1 MPKSILNIDR
11 FEGGINS
18 NSDPKDITDSEV
30 ANAVD
35 AKFSKIGQITVPG
48 LAENVQDIQSLGDSG
63 VVSGYGL
70 STFQSTHSLSEAET
84 GTTFTG
90 TLQQN
95 GTNGLEPFFTIK
107 CTNFHGHP
115 IAHPDRSDSYNN
127 AVNNNVIADGYQQGK
142 DPQAAME
149 NYGFRIHIGSD
160 PYGTPD
166 ITYPSSSLS
175 SGSTTVDVTDA
186 LGIVN
191 TVEYNI
197 IAPADGNKYIQMLPQ
212 SPSYLNSNPESN
224 QVSDILE
231 KTKKYFFTENM
242 DDGTLKWD
250 DRPGL
255 LGSNPEPS
263 SQFYDTYVNGT
274 GTGLSF
280 VSPQSNMLL
289 TLAAIM
295 DQDPDTTVLL
305 SGDATAG
312 SGIQNHYESLTIFI
326 NPNKFSGDFTP
337 SNKYIWIEYKDYADS
352 NLITDPNNSY
362 TNVNSIVKGPGF
374 GSKDYNFLNIPQKFD
389 INSPAYNNTTIGP
402 AAYQIQTNL
411 TNNNAVTNLCSEGY
425 NFRNINGNYV
435 PIRTLSFK
443 SARRVLPGLDSQAF
457 QYKAALSAS
466 DGSDNAITGET
477 YKIDIS
483 GPTVDT
489 TFTASQVYAATG
501 NDQLTEIIDSLDTQ
515 INATYHG
522 DIIDTGDF
530 SSGTDWSPATGWTI
544 GSGLATCD
552 GTNGATLT
560 QDLST
565 ELNWAANA
573 YYKLTFTISAYTSG
587 NLLVHLD
594 TNTQGARFFL
604 TAGTHVVFLKTPS
617 SLSSNLITFTSNNF
631 IGSID
636 NVSLLPANAGVPGI
650 TTTQTDSG
658 KSLVLATEATGSHFD
673 YQVTP
678 SIQRAVDYVHKQIS
692 DEGIALVN
700 DTSDLKLC
708 SLTDGNWLDIF
719 NNNNA
724 HQTITAIA
732 NNSSLP
738 QLTIT
743 GHGYVT
749 NDLVVVKGTTDYDG
763 LEKITKI
770 DDNNFTLSRAYVSNT
785 FQSDACVTKFEVTA
799 ANDKDTLIWPN
810 SGALTQFYTHANTLR
825 ISDTNFDNTLNNPS
839 TIEYISKTL
848 FNQAGTTL
856 PVLIEGWFVK
866 NQHRKFTDYPTDLIN
881 SDWTANVNNADS
893 NPGKFYIN
901 ATTQAAGSLTAWNKT
916 IKLYVTAVF
925 DDGTETIPSFNN
937 TQGLNFYDGS
947 GYTLTISSSQ
957 VLRLNV
963 AVEAINSDGYYAFD
977 ERIKGLR
984 IYHSR
989 ADESH
994 NAIYEVAF
1002 IDFKDGLVR
1011 GDGEGTVA
1019 WGPQGSTASSYAA
1032 QAIEIDF
1039 GEFKGNTFEFN
1050 AGYPAED
1057 TIIPQVKWKT
1067 AVTVGNIAVVGN
1079 VNYDDGNGARN
1090 YPGRLL
1096 LSQPAKR
1103 DTFILPDGIL
1113 VFGNEDEDII
1123 RLETYADRI
1132 LQYKKNRLD
1141 VINVTNLTAPFL
1153 EEEYRWK
1160 GVTHHNHVVWTTE
1173 GVIWANEYSVYLF
1186 DGRNITDLLY
1196 IKKGTLSE
1204 TSSISQ
1210 SDWSAFFSDT
1220 SVVMYDASENQII
1233 IKRSTVGSS
1242 NLNNGDIYMYDLDKG
1257 GWSFGKGRFITKSA
1271 TNQAV
1276 QTNAITTSDGSLYML
1291 NSENLSTT
1299 AGLSNWGRISEGG
1312 YPTIKKSTV

>member
-1 MPKSILNIDR
+1 
-11 FEGGINS
+11 
-18 NSDPKDITDSEV
+18 
-30 ANAVD
+30 
-35 AKFSKIGQITVPG
+35 
-48 LAENVQDIQSLGDSG
+48 
-63 VVSGYGL
+63 
-70 STFQSTHSLSEAET
+70 
-84 GTTFTG
+84 
-90 TLQQN
+90 
-95 GTNGLEPFFTIK
+95 
-107 CTNFHGHP
+107 
-115 IAHPDRSDSYNN
+115 
-127 AVNNNVIADGYQQGK
+127 
-142 DPQAAME
+142 
-149 NYGFRIHIGSD
+149 
-160 PYGTPD
+160 
-166 ITYPSSSLS
+166 
-175 SGSTTVDVTDA
+175 
-186 LGIVN
+186 
-191 TVEYNI
+191 
-197 IAPADGNKYIQMLPQ
+197 
-212 SPSYLNSNPESN
+212 
-224 QVSDILE
+224 
-231 KTKKYFFTENM
+231 
-242 DDGTLKWD
+242 
-250 DRPGL
+250 
-255 LGSNPEPS
+255 
-263 SQFYDTYVNGT
+263 
-274 GTGLSF
+274 
-280 VSPQSNMLL
+280 
-289 TLAAIM
+289 
-295 DQDPDTTVLL
+295 
-305 SGDATAG
+305 
-312 SGIQNHYESLTIFI
+312 
-326 NPNKFSGDFTP
+326 
-337 SNKYIWIEYKDYADS
+337 
-352 NLITDPNNSY
+352 
-362 TNVNSIVKGPGF
+362 
-374 GSKDYNFLNIPQKFD
+374 
-389 INSPAYNNTTIGP
+389 
-402 AAYQIQTNL
+402 
-411 TNNNAVTNLCSEGY
+411 
-425 NFRNINGNYV
+425 
-435 PIRTLSFK
+435 
-443 SARRVLPGLDSQAF
+443 
-457 QYKAALSAS
+457 
-466 DGSDNAITGET
+466 
-477 YKIDIS
+477 
-483 GPTVDT
+483 
-489 TFTASQVYAATG
+489 
-501 NDQLTEIIDSLDTQ
+501 
-515 INATYHG
+515 
-522 DIIDTGDF
+522 
-530 SSGTDWSPATGWTI
+530 
-544 GSGLATCD
+544 
-552 GTNGATLT
+552 
-560 QDLST
+560 
-565 ELNWAANA
+565 
-573 YYKLTFTISAYTSG
+573 
-587 NLLVHLD
+587 
-594 TNTQGARFFL
+594 
-604 TAGTHVVFLKTPS
+604 
-617 SLSSNLITFTSNNF
+617 
-631 IGSID
+631 
-636 NVSLLPANAGVPGI
+636 
-650 TTTQTDSG
+650 
-658 KSLVLATEATGSHFD
+658 
-673 YQVTP
+673 
-678 SIQRAVDYVHKQIS
+678 
-692 DEGIALVN
+692 
-700 DTSDLKLC
+700 
-708 SLTDGNWLDIF
+708 

-732 NNSSLP
+732 NNSNVP

-770 DDNNFTLSRAYVSNT
+770 DDNNFTLSRAYVSST

-881 SDWTANVNNADS
+881 SDWTNAVSGAENN
-893 NPGKFYIN
+893 GKMFIK
-901 ATTQAAGSLTAWNKT
+901 AETTAVTGGLSAWGKT

-947 GYTLTISSSQ
+947 GYTLNLSSQ
-957 VLRLNV
+957 ALRLSV
-963 AVEAINSDGYYAFD
+963 GVEAINSDGYYIFD

-1002 IDFKDGLVR
+1002 IDFKNGLVR
-1011 GDGEGTVA
+1011 GDGEGVTA
-1019 WGPQGSTASSYAA
+1019 WEALGTDGAGYAA
-1032 QAIEIDF
+1032 QVTNIDF
-1039 GEFKGNTFEFN
+1039 SPFKGNTFEFN

-1233 IKRSTVGSS
+1233 IKRSTLGGSR
-1242 NLNNGDIYMYDLDKG
+1242 LNNGDIYIYDLDKG
-1257 GWSFGKGRFITKSA
+1257 GWSFGKGRFITKSGTNEA
-1271 TNQAV
+1271 TQS
-1276 QTNAITTSDGSLYML
+1276 NAITVSDGSLYML

-1312 YPTIKKSTV
+1312 YPKIKKSTV